1 MGNELI
7 PLGLRETI
15 RLPLRIPQAVN
26 GNDIVILPDKT
37 RPPMAGVITLYG
49 RNDMVQRRVRDQI
62 IEKFPG
68 AFSNGQTA

>member
-1 MGNELI
+1 MGNELVQ
-7 PLGLRETI
+7 LGLKNTI
-15 RLPLRIPQAVN
+15 HLPLRIPQAVN
-26 GNDIVILPDKT
+26 GKDIVIFPDKT

-68 AFSNGQTA
+68 AFSNGQNA

>member
-7 PLGLRETI
+7 PLGLKATI

-26 GNDIVILPDKT
+26 GKDIVIFPDKT
-37 RPPMAGVITLYG
+37 RPPMPGAITLYG

-62 IEKFPG
+62 IDKFPG
-68 AFSNGQTA
+68 AFPNGETA